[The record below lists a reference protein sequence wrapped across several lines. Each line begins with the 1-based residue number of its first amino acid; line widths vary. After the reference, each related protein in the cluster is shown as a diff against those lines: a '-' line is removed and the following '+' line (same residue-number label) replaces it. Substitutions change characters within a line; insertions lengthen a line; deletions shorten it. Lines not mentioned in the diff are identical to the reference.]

1 MVAGLLLFARL
12 GAGATFAALM
22 PGFALFGV
30 GAGLM
35 NVPLTNTVID
45 GMPREQA
52 GIAGALLNNSREM
65 AGLLGVTVIGAVLR
79 ARQGGALRSGSTA
92 PQAFLDGYHTGLWVT
107 IILLAAG
114 VVLSYVTLRP
124 RPQAE
129 PDVLEM
135 PQPHAADRTL
145 LAMET
150 VPAIAGDASSAADGS
165 AGRPLA
171 ERPRR

>member
-1 MVAGLLLFARL
+1 GR
-12 GAGATFAALM
+12 GTGATLAALM

-79 ARQGGALRSGSTA
+79 ARQGAAVRGGSSA
-92 PQAFLDGYHTGLWVT
+92 PQAFLDGYHARLWGT
-107 IILLAAG
+107 ITVLAGG
-114 VVLSYVTLRP
+114 VVVSYVTLRP

-135 PQPHAADRTL
+135 PGPHAAASGP
-145 LAMET
+145 LAMEP
-150 VPAIAGDASSAADGS
+150 VPAIAGDASRAADGS
-165 AGRPLA
+165 AGRPPA

>member
-1 MVAGLLLFARL
+1 
-12 GAGATFAALM
+12 
-22 PGFALFGV
+22 
-30 GAGLM
+30 
-35 NVPLTNTVID
+35 
-45 GMPREQA
+45 MPREQA

-79 ARQGGALRSGSTA
+79 ARQGAALRGGSPA

-124 RPQAE
+124 RRQAE

-135 PQPHAADRTL
+135 PGPHAADGAP

-150 VPAIAGDASSAADGS
+150 VPAIAGDAGHAADGS
-165 AGRPLA
+165 AG
-171 ERPRR
+171 